1 MESGGGKPM
10 VIPLNRRD
18 GSLARK
24 VEFPELVEQNE
35 IHLPDEISRR
45 VGQSIAAASLPQ
57 INGED

>member
-1 MESGGGKPM
+1 MESGGDKLI
-10 VIPLNRRD
+10 VIALERRD
-18 GSLARK
+18 GSISRK

-35 IHLPDEISRR
+35 IHLPDEKSRR